1 MIIACFK
8 CHYHDPRA
16 LLVDLEA
23 RGVKI
28 AAVGA
33 RLRIAAPAAALT
45 PEPPTPP

>member
-1 MIIACFK
+1 MRIACFK
-8 CHYHDPRA
+8 CHYHEPKA

-28 AAVGA
+28 AAVGD
-33 RLRIAAPAAALT
+33 RWRIDAPAAALT